1 MESINSIA
9 DKADKAYDAF
19 SAKLKNLIQLLD
31 DREKQQERLR
41 LGTHFMPLRNEFWL
55 TSWVHRHRA
64 EFCAVVA
71 GR

>member
-41 LGTHFMPLRNEFWL
+41 LGTHFVPLRSKFWL
-55 TSWVHRHRA
+55 TRGFHRHLTGFDCRL
-64 EFCAVVA
+64 A